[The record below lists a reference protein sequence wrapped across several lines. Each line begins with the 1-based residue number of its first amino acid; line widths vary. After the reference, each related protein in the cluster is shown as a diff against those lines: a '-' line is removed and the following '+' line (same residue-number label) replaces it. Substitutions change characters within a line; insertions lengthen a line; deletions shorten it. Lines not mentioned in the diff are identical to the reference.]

1 MAKNQH
7 ESRMPRRSADKSSS
21 DGDTGEHAFQLD
33 QIIEQVS
40 NLTRRLPVPRM
51 HPEPRARQGVPASRE
66 RIRTLIEALGDP
78 QHPEHAR
85 AVDALAAIG
94 TPAVPY
100 LCDLLS
106 DAQPWLASYR
116 AAEALGHIGDGSATG
131 ALIQA
136 LRHPNSNVRWNA
148 VRALAQIGD
157 VRTILELNRVVRE
170 DHGRT
175 SWGESVAS
183 AAQSALD
190 QMRTRSAWGQG
201 LELVKTAVTSVL
213 MILALVLAFNM
224 LTTLRGELD
233 RIEEAST
240 TAAMQS
246 TLPSPAPIATLE
258 PDTPGRGVGAVPD
271 PEEVPTVPANTPTPD
286 LTVAVTG
293 TVLQDSNVR
302 PAPSTN
308 NQPIGQLRLGDRVI
322 FMGRSEDGNWYLVRL
337 GERYANSSAINNPNG
352 SGTGWVNRA
361 LLSTPSEDLPVVEED
376 AALADPEATPTPT
389 ATIEP

>member
-7 ESRMPRRSADKSSS
+7 ESRMPRRSADNPSP
-21 DGDTGEHAFQLD
+21 DETGENAFQFD
-33 QIIEQVS
+33 QIIEQMS
-40 NLTRRLPVPRM
+40 NLSRRLPVPRM
-51 HPEPRARQGVPASRE
+51 RPEPRARQSVPASRE
-66 RIRTLIEALGDP
+66 RIRALIEALGDP

-85 AVDALAAIG
+85 AVDTLAAIG
-94 TPAVPY
+94 TPAVPW
-100 LCDLLS
+100 LCELLS
-106 DAQPWLASYR
+106 DDQPWLVSYR
-116 AAEALGHIGDGSATG
+116 AAEALGSIGDGSATG

-136 LRHPNSNVRWNA
+136 LRHSNSNVRWNA

-201 LELVKTAVTSVL
+201 LELIKTAVTSVL

-224 LTTLRGELD
+224 LTTLRSELD

-240 TAAMQS
+240 TAEAQS
-246 TLPSPAPIATLE
+246 TLPSPAPIATLG
-258 PDTPGRGVGAVPD
+258 PDQQGVAAVPD
-271 PEEVPTVPANTPTPD
+271 PEDVPTVPANTPTPD
-286 LTVAVTG
+286 LSVAITG

-322 FMGRSEDGNWYLVRL
+322 FLGRSEDGDWYLLRL

-352 SGTGWVNRA
+352 SGLGWVNGA
-361 LLSTPSEDLPVVEED
+361 LLSTPSEELPVVEDD
-376 AALADPEATPTPT
+376 AALADPATTPTPT
-389 ATIEP
+389 ATTEP

>member
-1 MAKNQH
+1 MAKHQH

-21 DGDTGEHAFQLD
+21 DGETGENAFQFN

-40 NLTRRLPVPRM
+40 NLSRRLPVPRM
-51 HPEPRARQGVPASRE
+51 HAEPRARQSVPASRE
-66 RIRTLIEALGDP
+66 RIRTLIDSLGDP

-94 TPAVPY
+94 APAVPW

-106 DAQPWLASYR
+106 DDHSWLVSYR
-116 AAEALGHIGDGSATG
+116 AAEALGYIGDGSATG

-136 LRHPNSNVRWNA
+136 LRHPNSNVRWNV

-233 RIEEAST
+233 RIEDAST
-240 TAAMQS
+240 TAAVQS
-246 TLPSPAPIATLE
+246 TLPSPAPVATLE
-258 PDTPGRGVGAVPD
+258 PESQGVAAVPD
-271 PEEVPTVPANTPTPD
+271 PAEEVPTVPANTPTPD
-286 LTVAVTG
+286 LSVAITG

-302 PAPSTN
+302 PEPSTN

-322 FMGRSEDGNWYLVRL
+322 FLGRSEGGDWYLVRL
-337 GERYANSSAINNPNG
+337 GERYANSSAINNPTG
-352 SGTGWVNRA
+352 SGAGWVNRA
-361 LLSTPSEDLPVVEED
+361 LVSTPSEDLPVADDD
-376 AALADPEATPTPT
+376 AALADPETTPTPT
-389 ATIEP
+389 ATSEP

>member
-21 DGDTGEHAFQLD
+21 DGETGEHAFQFD

-40 NLTRRLPVPRM
+40 NLGKRLPVPRM
-51 HPEPRARQGVPASRE
+51 HAETQARKGVPASRE

-85 AVDALAAIG
+85 AVEALAAIG
-94 TPAVPY
+94 APAVPW

-106 DAQPWLASYR
+106 EDHPWLISYR
-116 AAEALGHIGDGSATG
+116 AAEALGCIGDGSATG

-136 LRHPNSNVRWNA
+136 LRHSNSNVRWNA

-175 SWGESVAS
+175 SWGESVAG

-224 LTTLRGELD
+224 LTTLRSELD
-233 RIEEAST
+233 RIEDAST
-240 TAAMQS
+240 TAVQS

-258 PDTPGRGVGAVPD
+258 SGPQGVAAVPE
-271 PEEVPTVPANTPTPD
+271 PEDVPTVPPNTPTPD
-286 LTVAVTG
+286 LSVAITG

-302 PAPSTN
+302 PEPSTN

-322 FMGRSEDGNWYLVRL
+322 FLGRSEDGDWYLVRL
-337 GERYANSSAINNPNG
+337 GERYANSSSINNPTG
-352 SGTGWVNRA
+352 SGAGWVNRA
-361 LLSTPSEDLPVVEED
+361 LLSTPSEDLPVVEDD
-376 AALADPEATPTPT
+376 AALTDDDDPEATPTPT
-389 ATIEP
+389 ATAEP